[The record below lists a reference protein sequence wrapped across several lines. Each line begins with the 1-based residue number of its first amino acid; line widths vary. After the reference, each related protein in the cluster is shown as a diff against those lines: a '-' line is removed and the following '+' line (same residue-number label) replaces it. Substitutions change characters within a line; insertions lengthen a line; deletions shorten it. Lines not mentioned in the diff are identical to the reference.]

1 MKNKPKYCSS
11 CRHSKYV
18 VTNNQKRLHCKQR
31 EAFGVKPYMDVQ
43 ATNAEDCLD
52 YYPERIRDALTTR
65 SAFLQAMKKC
75 DIPLSEEQNGI
86 LAQVKLPP

>member
-1 MKNKPKYCSS
+1 MKTKRKYCST

-31 EAFGVKPYMDVQ
+31 EAFGLKPYMDVN

-52 YYPERIRDALTTR
+52 YDPERIRDSLTSR